1 MFSSMT
7 KFISYYRVSTR
18 RQNLG
23 IDAQRATVASYIAQ
37 HGGEVISEFEEKES
51 GRCNSRPELQKA
63 LNECQRTGA
72 TLLIAKLDRLS
83 RSVSFVFM
91 LRDMGCNFIAC
102 DLPEFNTLTLAIFA
116 AMAQQEA
123 ELISGRT
130 KAALAILKANGKQ
143 LGRQKGCMVADCI
156 RQRSME
162 VRRENSRSNPA
173 NVAAW
178 NLTEVCLRFGMRW
191 SEIVRELNSK
201 GYRTARNGSW
211 CIMKVQRLAK
221 MMQQPLS
228 T

>member
-1 MFSSMT
+1 MT

-23 IDAQRATVASYIAQ
+23 IDAQRATVANYITQ
-37 HGGEVISEFEEKES
+37 HGGEVIAEYQEKES

-63 LNECQRTGA
+63 LNDCQRTGA

-83 RSVSFVFM
+83 RSVSFVFK
-91 LRDMGCNFIAC
+91 LRDMGCSFVAC

-130 KAALAILKANGKQ
+130 KAALAVLKANGKH
-143 LGRQKGCMVADCI
+143 LGRDKGCIVDGSI
-156 RQRSME
+156 RERSLE

-178 NLTEVCLRFGMRW
+178 NLIEVCLRFGMSW
-191 SEIVRELNSK
+191 SGIVKELNSK
-201 GYRTARNGSW
+201 GYKTARNGSW

-221 MMQQPLS
+221 MMQ
-228 T
+228 